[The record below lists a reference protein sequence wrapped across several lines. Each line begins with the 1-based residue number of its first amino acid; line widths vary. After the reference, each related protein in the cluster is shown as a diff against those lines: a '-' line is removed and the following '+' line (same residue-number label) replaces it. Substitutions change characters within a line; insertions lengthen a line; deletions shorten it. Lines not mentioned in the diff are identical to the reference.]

1 MYNSGGNVWVVN
13 INGDIERKSQRTL
26 YRVADSSDII
36 QESNMRTLSQLVY
49 LVQNEIDASLLE
61 YDDDGVLKTLQEK
74 INIKFST
81 WVGNLVQAL
90 SIRFQ
95 RDKNV
100 DGGDILICYVD
111 VTFRG
116 LILRVPIIV
125 NVQPRQIS

>member
-1 MYNSGGNVWVVN
+1 
-13 INGDIERKSQRTL
+13 
-26 YRVADSSDII
+26 
-36 QESNMRTLSQLVY
+36 MRTLSQLVY